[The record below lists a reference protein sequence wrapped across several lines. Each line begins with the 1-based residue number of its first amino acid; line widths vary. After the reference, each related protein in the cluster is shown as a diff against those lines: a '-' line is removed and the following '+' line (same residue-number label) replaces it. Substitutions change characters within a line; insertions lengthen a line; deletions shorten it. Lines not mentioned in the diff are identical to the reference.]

1 MRVLRE
7 FESHSFRQNLFSTS
21 LNKSIKPSL
30 RIALEGFL
38 LPKRY
43 QVVSAKLGFLL
54 VNLLV
59 YDNLLLSFYQ
69 RGAKSWR

>member
-7 FESHSFRQNLFSTS
+7 FESHSFRQNTLLTS
-21 LNKSIKPSL
+21 LKQSLKPALS
-30 RIALEGFL
+30 IALAGFL

-43 QVVSAKLGFLL
+43 QAVSAKLYFLL

-59 YDNLLLSFYQ
+59 YGNLLLSFYQ
-69 RGAKSWR
+69 HGAKSWR